1 MENPINIKDISQE
14 VLFLL
19 VSLTGL
25 ILSEIYSLQI
35 SLWITTIFSVI
46 AGTILI
52 IGEIHKVNFII
63 KYHNKK

>member
-52 IGEIHKVNFII
+52 IGVIDIVNFII
-63 KYHNKK
+63 KYLNK